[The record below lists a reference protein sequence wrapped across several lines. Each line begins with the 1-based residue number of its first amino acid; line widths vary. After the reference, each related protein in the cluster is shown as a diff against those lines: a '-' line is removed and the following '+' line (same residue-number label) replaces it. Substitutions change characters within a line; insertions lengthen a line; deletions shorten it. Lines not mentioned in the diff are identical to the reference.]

1 VLMPAVDSYL
11 AIRRAAGFELEVPEY
26 LLRSFARFASGRRER
41 YIRTATV
48 IEWAG
53 QAPSRGQRHHRLCT
67 VVRFA
72 RHVWVE
78 DSHHEIPPTDVFGRK
93 RSRRVPYIYSKED
106 TARLIRAASSLGP
119 NGSLRPHTYSSL
131 FALLFATGLR
141 ISEAL
146 ALRFDDVTPDGLVIR
161 KTKFQKSRLV
171 PLHET
176 ASEGLSRYIR
186 RRRQVPAMDDWIFVS
201 VRGRRLDRS
210 SVHETFCGLLESV
223 GLYRGAGRRPRIHDV
238 RHNTETSITLRESR
252 VGGVSRAN
260 AMDWASLLRIICV
273 ARRHGRTRCAA
284 TDRGPCHAVTLWF
297 SGRPREGRRPGSRAW
312 EGEAAQLRRKRA

>member
-1 VLMPAVDSYL
+1 LARGVVVLMPAVDSYL

-238 RHNTETSITLRESR
+238 RHTFA
-252 VGGVSRAN
+252 VN
-260 AMDWASLLRIICV
+260 ALLAC
-273 ARRHGRTRCAA
+273 
-284 TDRGPCHAVTLWF
+284 P
-297 SGRPREGRRPGSRAW
+297 EGRDNVGRHLLALSTYMGHAKISDTYWYLESTPHLMRDIASACERFLE
-312 EGEAAQLRRKRA
+312 EGVR